1 MIPVVVNDTFGI
13 KPILFEIGKLK
24 VTSYSFFMVLA
35 LLSGFL
41 VYVYFLKKDNIKS
54 SNSIYIVIFSLTFGT
69 IGAKIPMIFIYWNE
83 IIRDNSINLL
93 LSGRTIVGGLIGG
106 FIGTILAK
114 RLFNIKEKM
123 GNQLAIPVAVG
134 MAVGRIGCFFTGCCH
149 GIETSLPWG
158 VNFGDGVLRH
168 PTQIYEI
175 IFDLLL
181 VCYLVYRKKEGVK
194 PGQLFKVFLTC
205 YMSFRFVLEFIRT
218 EKVIVWGLTSF
229 QLLCVVT
236 LLYIN
241 REYILKKLGIKNNKN
256 L

>member
-1 MIPVVVNDTFGI
+1 MLGLIINENWGI
-13 KPILFEIGKLK
+13 KPILFELGKLK

-41 VYVYFLKKDNIKS
+41 VYVYSLRKDNIKS
-54 SNSIYIVIFSLTFGT
+54 SNSIYIAIFSLTFGT

-83 IIRDNSINLL
+83 IIKENSVNLL

-106 FIGTILAK
+106 FVGTILAK

-134 MAVGRIGCFFTGCCH
+134 MAVGRIGCFFTGCCY
-149 GIETSLPWG
+149 GIETKLPWG

-175 IFDLLL
+175 LFDVLL
-181 VCYLVYRKKEGVK
+181 VCYLIYIKKIGVK
-194 PGQLFKVFLTC
+194 PGELFKILLTC
-205 YMSFRFVLEFIRT
+205 YMSFRFILEFIRT
-218 EKVIVWGLTSF
+218 EKIIILRLTAF
-229 QLLCVVT
+229 QLLCIVT
-236 LLYIN
+236 LVYIY
-241 REYILKKLGIKNNKN
+241 RQFIFKKPRGNVIN
-256 L
+256 